1 MPIDRREFLINSGLL
16 GLAASAAPVL
26 GKSKKSLKILV
37 LGGTG
42 FIGPH
47 MVRHA
52 LERGHEITL
61 FNRGKTGKDMFPQAT
76 QLVGDRDGGLQAL
89 AKGEWD
95 AVIDNSGYVP
105 RHVRDS
111 AQLLKGRVGRYL
123 FISTMSVFDFMS
135 GDFPL
140 GVGSKLQV
148 LSEPG
153 SEDVGKH
160 YGALKVLCEQA
171 VEEAYGE
178 SATIVR
184 PTYVCGPGDRT
195 QRYTWWVDRIHRGGD
210 VLAPGDPLNN
220 IGIVDAGDLARFVV
234 HLLEQDTKGIY
245 NATGPA
251 GNLSFSGLL
260 ESIRA
265 ITDAEVRFHWVENDF
280 LAERISGREL
290 PMWGPGPSYHG
301 LVGEYQ
307 SSVAAGL
314 RYTPL
319 AELAQATRDWHQS
332 LPKDQQAFTRAG
344 LDPDKEAKILAD
356 WKAAKSA

>member
-16 GLAASAAPVL
+16 GLAASAGPVL
-26 GKSKKSLKILV
+26 AKSSKSLKILV

-42 FIGPH
+42 FIGPP

-52 LERGHEITL
+52 MERGHKITL
-61 FNRGKTGKDMFPQAT
+61 FNRGKTNRDMFPGAQL
-76 QLVGDRDGGLQAL
+76 LVGDRDGGLQAL
-89 AKGEWD
+89 ESGEWD
-95 AVIDNSGYVP
+95 VVIDNSGYVP

-111 AQLLKGRVGRYL
+111 AQLLKDRVGRYL
-123 FISTMSVFDFMS
+123 FISTMSVYDFMA

-171 VEEAYGE
+171 VEEAFGQR
-178 SATIVR
+178 ATIVR

-220 IGIVDAGDLARFVV
+220 IGIVDVGDLARFVV
-234 HLLEQDTKGIY
+234 HLLEQGTEGIY

-251 GNLSFSGLL
+251 GVLSFSGML

-265 ITDAEVRFHWVENDF
+265 ITDADVRFHWVDGEF
-280 LAERISGREL
+280 LASRISGREL
-290 PMWGPGPSYHG
+290 PMWGQLS
-301 LVGEYQ
+301 LL
-307 SSVAAGL
+307 SSSISQMK
-314 RYTPL
+314 T
-319 AELAQATRDWHQS
+319 
-332 LPKDQQAFTRAG
+332 
-344 LDPDKEAKILAD
+344 
-356 WKAAKSA
+356 